1 MSRLTTAPALLVGAA
16 AGAAAVYF
24 LDPENGRRRRSQLR
38 DQGAARAREAASGAA
53 SKASYAAGKAQGA
66 AASVTPKP
74 PGSRPVSDLDDVGL
88 ARKVETEIFR
98 PADAPKGQVSVNAQ
112 DGVVYLRGEVP
123 DQSWID
129 RFASDAAKV
138 EGVKRVESLL
148 HRPGETAPTGAPTDT

>member
-1 MSRLTTAPALLVGAA
+1 MSPLTTAPALLVGAA
-16 AGAAAVYF
+16 VGAAAAYF
-24 LDPENGRRRRSQLR
+24 LDPDNGRRRRNELR
-38 DQGAARAREAASGAA
+38 DQGAARAKGVAQEATT
-53 SKASYAAGKAQGA
+53 KASYAAGKAQGA
-66 AASVTPKP
+66 VAGVTPKP
-74 PGSRPVSDLDDVGL
+74 PGTREVSDLDDVGL

-138 EGVKRVESLL
+138 EGVKRVENLL
-148 HRPGETAPTGAPTDT
+148 HRPGEAAPTGAPTDA